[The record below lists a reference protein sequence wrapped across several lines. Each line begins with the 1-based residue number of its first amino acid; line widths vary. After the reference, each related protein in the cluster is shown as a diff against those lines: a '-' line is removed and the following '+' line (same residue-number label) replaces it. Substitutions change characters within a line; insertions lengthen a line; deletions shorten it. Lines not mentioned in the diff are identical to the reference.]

1 MISTYIAIVSYVVTN
16 VTLDTS
22 GTNTIWAQQQPTTL
36 QVMSEV
42 WRNPFSAAGSPLD
55 IYSTIKWMCFGWL
68 GLTAFNCEKDWWLG
82 RSTITIVWGV
92 QWVDFMGS
100 NLKYLVLV
108 NRATRSTEYS
118 FSACKP
124 TNLCCQFYQ
133 YQRAMTPESP
143 IYNQPFDHNHQLII
157 TLTFWPIAEQ
167 HCCHNSSKQQHKSK
181 FGISSTMLHN
191 ATMNDEPC
199 NQCIFT
205 ND

>member
-1 MISTYIAIVSYVVTN
+1 MWWRMWRSTHLEPIPFELN
-16 VTLDTS
+16 
-22 GTNTIWAQQQPTTL
+22 NNQQLYKLCLKCEEIHFQR
-36 QVMSEV
+36 QVHH
-42 WRNPFSAAGSPLD
+42 LT
-55 IYSTIKWMCFGWL
+55 YSTIKWMCFGWL

-82 RSTITIVWGV
+82 RSAITIVWGV